1 MISAASRHLL
11 LEIALASIIEG
22 IQNQQPL
29 SPNPKNYAADLQ
41 AKRATFVT
49 LNANQQLRGCIGTL
63 EAHQPLV
70 IDVAHNAFSAAFR
83 DTRFPPLEESELAT
97 LDIHISIL
105 SPTEPIKFSDEKD
118 LVQQLRPGIDG
129 LILTDGYHRGT
140 FLPAVWE
147 SLPDPVEF
155 LTHLKMK
162 AGLAANHWGPS
173 VEIERYTVE
182 SIP

>member
-1 MISAASRHLL
+1 MISAASRHIL
-11 LEIALASIIEG
+11 LEIARASIIEG
-22 IQNQQPL
+22 IQNQRPL
-29 SPNPKNYAADLQ
+29 SPDPKNYAADLQ
-41 AKRATFVT
+41 AHLATFVT
-49 LNANQQLRGCIGTL
+49 LNLNQQLRGCIGTL

-70 IDVAHNAFSAAFR
+70 KDVAHNAYSAAFR
-83 DTRFPPLEESELAT
+83 DTRFPPLTESELSA
-97 LDIHISIL
+97 LEIHISIL
-105 SPTEPIKFSDEKD
+105 SPAEPVQFSDEID

-129 LILTDGYHRGT
+129 LILTDGHHKGT

-162 AGLAANHWGPS
+162 AGLAANHWGPT
-173 VEIERYTVE
+173 VVIERYTVE